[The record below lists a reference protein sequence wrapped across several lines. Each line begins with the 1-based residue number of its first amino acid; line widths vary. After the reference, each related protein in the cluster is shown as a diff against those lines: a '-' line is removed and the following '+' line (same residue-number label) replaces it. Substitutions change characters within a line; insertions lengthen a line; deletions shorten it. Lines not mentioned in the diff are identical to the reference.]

1 MKKNTPKDDLSDMRK
16 EIVSIDSKI
25 TEMNRSITGS
35 NGKRV
40 NYFKLIS
47 EIKKLESRKRKLTIE
62 AHCLENRL
70 VEMNGK
76 PCLVNIQTQA
86 IRQNANQY
94 NR

>member
-1 MKKNTPKDDLSDMRK
+1 MKKNTPKDDLNDLRR
-16 EIVSIDSKI
+16 EIIRIDSQI
-25 TEMNRSITGS
+25 SEANRAISS
-35 NGKRV
+35 PGKRV

-47 EIKKLESRKRKLTIE
+47 GIKQLENRKRKLTIE

-70 VEMNGK
+70 VEMSGK